1 MPALGRAAVGY
12 ITYEV
17 GVMKNITVK
26 SVTVLIVTLLMNA
39 PLQAE
44 DLVFSVGES
53 SVDRPQ
59 HWQRFTAGMSD
70 QEYRHAYRSNQHRIN
85 RFIKSYSE
93 NVLLS
98 AGVPR
103 AGIKAIGVAA
113 GLAANRDAT
122 LYLNRSH
129 ILALQLRDAIN
140 DNRALFFGVKMNW

>member
-1 MPALGRAAVGY
+1 MKS
-12 ITYEV
+12 IT
-17 GVMKNITVK
+17 GK
-26 SVTVLIVTLLMNA
+26 SVAVFIAALLISA

-59 HWQRFTAGMSD
+59 HWQTFTAGMSD
-70 QEYRHAYRSNQHRIN
+70 QQYRRAYRSNQHRIS

-93 NVLLS
+93 NALLS

-103 AGIKAIGVAA
+103 VGIKAIGVAA

-129 ILALQLRDAIN
+129 ILALQFKDMVN
-140 DNRALFFGVKMNW
+140 DNRALFFGVKMDW